1 MLRGLPLHVKT
12 SPEYNRVLS
21 GPVRQGGE
29 WYTCW
34 LVGHSAIGENQ
45 STRQKEI
52 PGDSALK
59 PTTPG
64 ALSTAVR
71 VLCPDPQHRCIAS
84 APPTPHWVH
93 LEPLVTGPGK
103 GSVEEVGGAHTPR
116 TLITIWATA
125 PRTPALGDHIPF
137 LAQNEHMHEKCSL
150 KLNSPKA
157 PFKKHCVKHHPWDNK
172 IHQTVTTTK
181 VPFGIAVN
189 LPGSR
194 LALSL
199 RGPVSTLW
207 PDDVSKAPLWSS
219 PSPLPPSPWGSPW
232 RWGSVHHLS
241 LAHRRL

>member
-1 MLRGLPLHVKT
+1 MCDCGVVQRSTASIRASLISWQVSWQMSHLLYHFYHSIFPFSIHSRSWSPLPTALPVPVNFFLNSVKR
-12 SPEYNRVLS
+12 PAV
-21 GPVRQGGE
+21 
-29 WYTCW
+29 TCQ
-34 LVGHSAIGENQ
+34 NQ
-45 STRQKEI
+45 SRIQQGTVWTSEAGWWVIHMLTRGPLSHWRKSVHGQKEI

-103 GSVEEVGGAHTPR
+103 GSAEEVGGAHTPR

-137 LAQNEHMHEKCSL
+137 LAQNGHMHEKCSL

-157 PFKKHCVKHHPWDNK
+157 PF
-172 IHQTVTTTK
+172 
-181 VPFGIAVN
+181 
-189 LPGSR
+189 
-194 LALSL
+194 
-199 RGPVSTLW
+199 
-207 PDDVSKAPLWSS
+207 
-219 PSPLPPSPWGSPW
+219 
-232 RWGSVHHLS
+232 
-241 LAHRRL
+241 